1 MENLNLKDLS
11 SLERM
16 YANSTDN
23 NPTNLNNGF
32 NSKKNINETITKPVY
47 KSNFSI
53 KSLITDT
60 TYTNMNIPAIVDAVG
75 NNIVKVGT
83 AISAIIASIG
93 YLIDKIKG

>member
-16 YANSTDN
+16 YANSADN

-32 NSKKNINETITKPVY
+32 NSKKNINETTTKPVY
-47 KSNFSI
+47 KSSFSI